1 MSDGSLELD
10 PEGGEVVGEAPPW
23 PVLLSV
29 GVHGVSPGGNWK
41 LLGRSARIR
50 SILEDLERVLPRLAP
65 GRRVPTILLQ
75 GETGTGKGLL
85 ARTIHEASPRA
96 AGPFVDLNCAAI
108 PATLIE
114 AELFGF
120 ERGAFTDARQSRM
133 GLVQAAHT
141 GTLFLDEVGLLPE
154 SLQAKLLTVLE
165 SREVRPLGATRAR
178 PVDVLVIA
186 ATNSDLPAAVR
197 ERRFRED
204 LYHRLAV
211 LVFSMPPLRE
221 RGADVLELAEA
232 FLARACADHGLTPRQ
247 LADDARAAIA
257 GYAWPGNVRELAN
270 LMDRMA
276 LLAEGTVV
284 TAADLDLP
292 TAPGR
297 IESPPSA
304 ESGPLRTSV
313 DAVARVR
320 IEEALRETQGNVT
333 AAADKLGIPR
343 STLRYQLDRLG
354 IGGDRDSRPKSRAIA
369 PARPLAERILA
380 PAGGIAGERKQV
392 TVLCADFKESLER
405 VAGRDP
411 ELTQRLV
418 DAVLERLID
427 GVRRHG
433 GTVNQVRG
441 DGIMALFGAPLALED
456 HAVRACN
463 AALAMREVALPR
475 AGDVLIRVG
484 LHSGDVVLRTVGGE
498 ARLDYAAVPETTRAA
513 AEMEQAARPGTSL
526 ITAATRRLA
535 EGFVEVVATGRPD
548 VFELSAPSGAR
559 SRLEA
564 AIARGLTHFVG
575 RDVEIA
581 QVRATIERACER
593 RGQVIALVGEPGV
606 GKSRLMWEAA
616 RGVRGQG
623 WLVLETGS
631 TSASKAPP
639 YVPLAG
645 LLRGYVEI
653 GAQDDPARIRER
665 LARKLEALDPA
676 LRAQAAPLLAILDVP
691 VEDAEWERRDARDR
705 RHRMLDGARQLIL
718 AASREAPV
726 LVVVD
731 DLQWIDSET
740 QAFLDLLV
748 ESLPAARVALVV
760 NYRPEGEHRWSGKTY
775 YTQIRVDPLAASSA
789 GALLDALVG
798 REPALD
804 ALKRLLVERTEGN
817 PFFLEESV
825 RALTETR
832 ALVGERGAYRLVAPL
847 PDVEVPATVRAVLA
861 ARIDRLPPDGKALLH
876 AASAIGMDVPLALLR
891 AIADLPDETLR
902 SQLDHLQAAEFLYE
916 TQLFPDPAY
925 TFKHELT
932 HDVAYGSLLPERR
945 RTLHARI
952 VGAIERLHAGRL
964 AEHVDDLA
972 HHALRGELWE
982 RAVDFHRRAAS
993 AVTRVA
999 YADAAAY
1006 YERALTALRRLPDS
1020 HERRAEAVDLHFE
1033 LALCLYSTGR
1043 FDRAM
1048 AAYREAERLAVAL
1061 GDDHRVARVCTG
1073 LAYLLGSEA
1082 DHHGSIEAGERA
1094 LALAGRIADPELQTW
1109 TSVGMAREYFAIGDY
1124 QRGIERARAAL
1135 DTRGSTATGVRA
1147 RNMPTPV
1154 GSRTWLALCLA
1165 ARGQFAESV
1174 AWAAAALELAE
1185 QGGPLVAQ
1193 VWSNYTLGRIQ
1204 CLRGH
1209 FAQARPPLERAA
1221 TLLERGPFPIYAPR
1235 VLATLGTVYAVAG
1248 SPKEGLALLERAA
1261 AEGEANR
1268 VLYEHAMVLVQ
1279 LAEAQLEDH
1288 PDAAERRA
1296 AQAYALAQRHGE
1308 RGSEAWAGLLL
1319 GRVAVARP
1327 GVQLDAALAHTTQA
1341 LALAGQ
1347 LGHRPLVAHCHLD
1360 LGRLHRRAGRS
1371 AESQSHL
1378 ATAASMYGEMDMVA
1392 WLSQAEAEARGSR
1405 A

>member
-1 MSDGSLELD
+1 MSL
-10 PEGGEVVGEAPPW
+10 
-23 PVLLSV
+23 
-29 GVHGVSPGGNWK
+29 GGNWK
-41 LLGRSARIR
+41 LLGRSARMR
-50 SILEDLERVLPRLAP
+50 SILEDLERVLPRLGP

-120 ERGAFTDARQSRM
+120 ERGAFTDARQSRT

-178 PVDVLVIA
+178 PVDVLFIA

-221 RGADVLELAEA
+221 RGDDVLELAEA
-232 FLARACADHGLTPRQ
+232 FLVRASADHGLGPMK
-247 LADDARAAIA
+247 LGDDARAAIA

-270 LMDRMA
+270 LMDRVA
-276 LLAEGTVV
+276 LLAEGAVV
-284 TAADLDLP
+284 SAADLDLP
-292 TAPGR
+292 ASPGR
-297 IESPPSA
+297 IESPGPT
-304 ESGPLRTSV
+304 ESGALRASIDT
-313 DAVARVR
+313 VARGR

-343 STLRYQLDRLG
+343 STLRYQLDRLE
-354 IGGDRDSRPKSRAIA
+354 IVADRDSRPKPRAA
-369 PARPLAERILA
+369 TPARPLAERILA
-380 PAGGIAGERKQV
+380 PAGAIAGERKQV

-405 VAGRDP
+405 VAGDP
-411 ELTQRLV
+411 ELTQRLA
-418 DAVLERLID
+418 DAVLERMMD
-427 GVRRHG
+427 AVRRHG

-463 AALAMREVALPR
+463 AALAMREVVLPR
-475 AGDVLIRVG
+475 GGDVQIKVG

-513 AEMEQAARPGTSL
+513 AEMEQAARPGSSL
-526 ITAATRRLA
+526 MTAATRQLA
-535 EGFVEVVATGRPD
+535 EGFVEVVAAGRPD
-548 VFELSAPSGAR
+548 VFELAAPSGAR

-575 RDVEIA
+575 RDVEIT
-581 QVRATIERACER
+581 QIRAAVERARER

-606 GKSRLMWEAA
+606 GKSRLMWEVA
-616 RGVRGQG
+616 RAVRGQG
-623 WLVLETGS
+623 WLVLETG
-631 TSASKAPP
+631 TASASKAPP

-653 GAQDDPARIRER
+653 GVQDEPARIRER
-665 LARKLEALDPA
+665 VTRKLQALDPA
-676 LRAQAAPLLAILDVP
+676 LQGQAAPLLAILGVAVNDP
-691 VEDAEWERRDARDR
+691 EWERRDARDR

-775 YTQIRVDPLAASSA
+775 YTQVRVDPLAAPSA

-825 RALTETR
+825 RALVETHT
-832 ALVGERGAYRLVAPL
+832 LVGARGAYRLVAPL

-891 AIADLPDETLR
+891 SIADLPDETLR

-945 RTLHARI
+945 RTLHVRI

-982 RAVDFHRRAAS
+982 RAVDFHRRAAA

-1006 YERALTALRRLPDS
+1006 YERALAALRRLPDS
-1020 HERRAEAVDLHFE
+1020 RERRAEAVDLHFE

-1048 AAYREAERLAVAL
+1048 AAYRAAERLALAL

-1094 LALAGRIADPELQTW
+1094 LVLAGRIADPELQTW

-1135 DTRGSTATGVRA
+1135 DTRGSGATGVRA

-1165 ARGQFAESV
+1165 ACGQFAESV

-1193 VWSNYTLGRIQ
+1193 VWSNYALGRIQ
-1204 CLRGH
+1204 CMRGH
-1209 FAQARPPLERAA
+1209 FAEARPPLERAA
-1221 TLLERGPFPIYAPR
+1221 ALLARGPFPIYTPR
-1235 VLATLGTVYAVAG
+1235 VLACLGTVYTVEG
-1248 SPKEGLALLERAA
+1248 SLAEGLALLERAA

-1268 VLYEHAMVLVQ
+1268 VLYEHAMVLAQ
-1279 LAEAQLEDH
+1279 LAEAQLERCADE
-1288 PDAAERRA
+1288 AERTAARA
-1296 AQAYALAQRHGE
+1296 FELARRHGE

-1319 GRVAVARP
+1319 GRVAVARSGARP
-1327 GVQLDAALAHTTQA
+1327 DAALPHATQA
-1341 LALAGQ
+1341 LTLAGQ
-1347 LGHRPLVAHCHLD
+1347 LGLRPLVAHCHLE
-1360 LGRLHRRAGRS
+1360 LGRLHRRSGRN
-1371 AESQSHL
+1371 ADARRHL
-1378 ATAASMYGEMDMVA
+1378 ASAASMYAEMDMRA
-1392 WLSQAEAEARGSR
+1392 WLSQAEAEARDSR